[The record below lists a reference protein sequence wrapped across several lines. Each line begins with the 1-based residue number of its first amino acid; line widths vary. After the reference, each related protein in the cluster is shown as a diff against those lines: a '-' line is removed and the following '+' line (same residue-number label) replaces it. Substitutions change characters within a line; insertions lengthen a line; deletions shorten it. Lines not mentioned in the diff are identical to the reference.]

1 MKQIQGLCWPD
12 DVGTKWAHSFKH
24 VRSLEWAVC
33 RCRQRRTAVQAGGN
47 IGLWPRRLAEDFDR
61 VITFEPDAISRE
73 CLRLNV
79 PASVEVHSQA
89 LGAVPGVCGLERES
103 LGSHHVVLK
112 GTGVDVTTV
121 DSLGLSDLDLLQ
133 LDIEGYE
140 YHALFGAIETLI
152 RCRPVV
158 QVEMRGFS
166 ARYYAGDD
174 DILRLLARLGYLEV
188 SRQPGNDV
196 VFEVPQ

>member
-1 MKQIQGLCWPD
+1 
-12 DVGTKWAHSFKH
+12 
-24 VRSLEWAVC
+24 
-33 RCRQRRTAVQAGGN
+33 
-47 IGLWPRRLAEDFDR
+47 
-61 VITFEPDAISRE
+61 
-73 CLRLNV
+73 
-79 PASVEVHSQA
+79 
-89 LGAVPGVCGLERES
+89 
-103 LGSHHVVLK
+103 
-112 GTGVDVTTV
+112 V